1 MKILFSPEV
10 RIYLI
15 ELSEILYEKDYF
27 GFEEEAYDYVEELV
41 KDIINSLH
49 NKHKRPAPDYFS
61 KYGRNLFYSVFKK
74 NDNTQWY
81 VFFNQEK
88 DVYFI
93 RYIGNN
99 HVCSQYL

>member
-1 MKILFSPEV
+1 MKVIFDDSIDEYFSEV
-10 RIYLI
+10 ID
-15 ELSEILYEKDYF
+15 ILYKKEYF
-27 GFEEEAYDYVEELV
+27 GFKESAYKYVDDLIDE
-41 KDIINSLH
+41 INLTIH